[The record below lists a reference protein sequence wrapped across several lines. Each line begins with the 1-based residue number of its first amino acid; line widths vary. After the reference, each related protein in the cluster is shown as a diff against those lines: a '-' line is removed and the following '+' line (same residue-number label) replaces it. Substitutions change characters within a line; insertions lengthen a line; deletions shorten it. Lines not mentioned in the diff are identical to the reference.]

1 MNRKLKIYSALLA
14 VALAYFVI
22 GKVYHTEYTVRR
34 TPKTSELKLIDRAD
48 EFTSE
53 KNAYFQSDTI
63 VDGNKTNV
71 TTKRADW
78 DFSTEVYVRPISDR
92 QKTLLSTADDQT
104 FKIEMQKVKLSA
116 RDLTDGFGRGV
127 WAVAGMSVVL
137 TALRRGVTLWLFYLI
152 VRLFIS
158 VRRGEIFVSRVA
170 RYLET
175 TGWLLVV
182 LYVSQYLIAYISA
195 KHLMHYLVLA
205 DYAVVFQNNCNN
217 MYIFTG
223 LALMI
228 VSQIILM
235 GRELKDDQAL
245 TI

>member
-1 MNRKLKIYSALLA
+1 MAAKVVQKFILHLIYIEIFSFRPVFRRLAARFAL
-14 VALAYFVI
+14 F
-22 GKVYHTEYTVRR
+22 
-34 TPKTSELKLIDRAD
+34 
-48 EFTSE
+48 
-53 KNAYFQSDTI
+53 
-63 VDGNKTNV
+63 
-71 TTKRADW
+71 
-78 DFSTEVYVRPISDR
+78 
-92 QKTLLSTADDQT
+92 LL
-104 FKIEMQKVKLSA
+104 L
-116 RDLTDGFGRGV
+116 
-127 WAVAGMSVVL
+127 VL

-235 GRELKDDQAL
+235 GRDLKDDQAL